1 MRTLKKILPDV
12 LAIVLFAIISFVYFC
27 PADIEGK
34 VLFRHDAAAGKG
46 LGREI
51 TQHKEATGE
60 VTRWMNSTFSGMPT
74 YQTAPEYSSSE
85 ALGTAIKAYHLF
97 LPEYVW
103 YVFVYLL
110 GFYILMRAFNFRWY
124 LAILGSIIW
133 AFSSYFFIII
143 AENYLFVKKI
153 TILIII

>member
-60 VTRWMNSTFSGMPT
+60 VTG
-74 YQTAPEYSSSE
+74 
-85 ALGTAIKAYHLF
+85 
-97 LPEYVW
+97 
-103 YVFVYLL
+103 
-110 GFYILMRAFNFRWY
+110 
-124 LAILGSIIW
+124 
-133 AFSSYFFIII
+133 
-143 AENYLFVKKI
+143 
-153 TILIII
+153 